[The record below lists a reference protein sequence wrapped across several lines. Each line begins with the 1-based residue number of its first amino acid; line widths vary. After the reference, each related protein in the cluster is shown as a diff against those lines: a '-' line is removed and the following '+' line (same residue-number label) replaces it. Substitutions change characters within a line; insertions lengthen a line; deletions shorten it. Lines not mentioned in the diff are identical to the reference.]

1 MKILVLNAGSS
12 SQKSRLYEIVG
23 DRLPDYPP
31 QTLWKASVDWTHHQ
45 GFAEL
50 EVKTANN
57 AVLNEKIQA
66 DSHASATEHLLQTL
80 LEGETKVI
88 KEAQEIDVV
97 GHRVVH
103 GGQEYHQPTV
113 VTQEVKAAISRL
125 ASFAPI
131 HNPAN
136 LEGITAAQKIFPDV
150 PQVAVF
156 DTGFHS
162 QIPLPA
168 AVYPGPY
175 AWYEQENIRRYGF
188 HGISH
193 QYCSQRAAQLLG
205 KDLNS
210 LRLITCHL
218 GNGCSLTAI
227 KNGKSID
234 TTMGFTPLDGL
245 MMGTRCGSLDPGILI
260 YLLRQQGIDA
270 DKLDD
275 ILNHNSGLKGIS
287 GISADMRTIQTAI
300 SKGNT
305 RAKLAFDMYIHRL
318 RSHIGSML
326 ATLSGLDAI
335 VFTGGIGENHSL
347 TRTAACEAFAF
358 LGLKLDETKNQGSP
372 KDQDIATADSSVRVL
387 VIQTQEDWAIAK
399 ECWHLLTTSTSP
411 N

>member
-12 SQKSRLYEIVG
+12 SQKSCLYEIVG
-23 DRLPDYPP
+23 DRLPDHPP
-31 QTLWKASVDWTHHQ
+31 QALWKASVDWTHHQ
-45 GFAEL
+45 EFAEL
-50 EVKTANN
+50 EVKTADN

-66 DSHASATEHLLQTL
+66 DSHESATEHLLQTL

-103 GGQEYHQPTV
+103 GGQEYYQPTV
-113 VTQEVKAAISRL
+113 VTQEVKATINRL

-136 LEGITAAQKIFPDV
+136 LQGITAAEKVFPDA

-188 HGISH
+188 HGINH

-260 YLLRQQGIDA
+260 YLLRQQETNA

-275 ILNHNSGLKGIS
+275 ILNHDSGLKGIS
-287 GISADMRTIQTAI
+287 GISADMRAIQTAI
-300 SKGNT
+300 SEGNT
-305 RAKLAFDMYIHRL
+305 RAQLAFDMYIHRL

-335 VFTGGIGENHSL
+335 VFTGGVGENHPL

-358 LGLKLDETKNQGSP
+358 LGLKLDESKNQASP
-372 KDQDIATADSSVRVL
+372 KDQDIATADSSIRVL
-387 VIQTQEDWAIAK
+387 VIQAQEDWAIAK
-399 ECWHLLTTSTSP
+399 ECWYLSH
-411 N
+411 

>member
-12 SQKSRLYEIVG
+12 SQKSCLYEIVG
-23 DRLPDYPP
+23 DRLPEHPLKP
-31 QTLWKASVDWTHHQ
+31 LWKASVDWTHHQ
-45 GFAEL
+45 GLAEL
-50 EVKTANN
+50 EVKTAKN
-57 AVLNEKIQA
+57 AVLKENIQA
-66 DSHASATEHLLQTL
+66 DSHASAIEYLLQTL

-103 GGQEYHQPTV
+103 GGQQYHQPTV
-113 VTQEVKAAISRL
+113 VTEEVKAAISSL

-136 LEGITAAQKIFPDV
+136 LEGITAVEKVFPNA

-227 KNGKSID
+227 RNSKSID

-260 YLLRQQGIDA
+260 YLLRQQGINA

-275 ILNHNSGLKGIS
+275 ILNHDSGLKGIS
-287 GISADMRTIQTAI
+287 GISADMRAIQTAI
-300 SKGNT
+300 SEGND
-305 RAKLAFDMYIHRL
+305 RAQLAFDMYIHRL

-326 ATLSGLDAI
+326 AALSGLDAI

-347 TRTAACEAFAF
+347 TRSAACEAFAF
-358 LGLKLDETKNQGSP
+358 LGLKLDETKNQASP
-372 KDQDIATADSSVRVL
+372 KDQDIATVDSSVRVL

-399 ECWHLLTTSTSP
+399 ECWHLLRTCIP
-411 N
+411 LN